1 MKKMFIKSLVMID
14 EDINNTAMQVI
25 EENIMNNVMWIKK
38 DRSYKK
44 HIDIYSIVALIF
56 FHNALFT
63 MFQGL
68 NMFIKRLDIYISSLV
83 QTSNQFFILSTSL
96 TYWHCFFNYI
106 FFLFISYFISIKVI
120 VRHVL
125 LMRYHEKLFLQDY
138 Q

>member
-83 QTSNQFFILSTSL
+83 QTSNLFFILSTSL
-96 TYWHCFFNYI
+96 TYWHCF
-106 FFLFISYFISIKVI
+106 L
-120 VRHVL
+120 
-125 LMRYHEKLFLQDY
+125 
-138 Q
+138 

>member
-68 NMFIKRLDIYISSLV
+68 NMFIKRLDIYISSCAD
-83 QTSNQFFILSTSL
+83 I
-96 TYWHCFFNYI
+96 
-106 FFLFISYFISIKVI
+106 
-120 VRHVL
+120 
-125 LMRYHEKLFLQDY
+125 
-138 Q
+138 